1 MKLRSILLVSCLSSL
16 LFACSEYDRY
26 VILKPSINQ
35 IKFVGNK
42 QINSEDIRTNIT
54 GLKESNTRFLSIRLN
69 SYLQTK
75 RSRKD
80 SLHKKQAFIR
90 LFKKTPSL
98 LNVNEIELNAKSIA
112 KYYRSKGFLH
122 NSISFA
128 IDSLTN
134 LKNTFNVTYFI
145 NEGIES
151 EFTKND
157 SLQINNPVLEEK
169 INLYLKNESLIRPHK
184 SLELDIIKK
193 EKEQLATHLKN
204 QGYFYFTPE
213 AVGIKIN
220 DLKDTT
226 LSQISLI
233 YKIPDFKANQQ
244 NNVYDRLFRYGPID
258 FRENAY
264 IDEVNGGSINAISRS
279 SKQLKKLVSI
289 KENDLYSVDKLN
301 YSLQNIYETDQ
312 FKSVSIQFDTNS
324 TRIYPRIELIRNDK
338 YNLSS
343 ELGGSSFR
351 GIPGPFI
358 TNSLKIR
365 RLFSELDYLELTGR
379 LGFEA
384 QAGFINTDV
393 TRKNL
398 DISLGATANFPTLF
412 LPDQF
417 KSKLGDYYG
426 AKTQMGIG
434 YDYIDRP
441 EYNRTNFKIF
451 QRYLWRKSA
460 YTFYQLSL
468 VDLNVLN
475 TNYPATS
482 TSLLFQNYLDELR
495 IKGNNLYRS
504 FNPSFVSSI
513 NFSYV
518 HRTFI
523 PNNGLVEGKAL
534 TLGIESGGTSL
545 NFLSDNKIK
554 FVENL
559 LGNNQNMQFYRYLRF
574 NFDYRKYHF
583 VGLKR
588 KSQIAYKFIG
598 GLAYAYGAENGYQLP
613 YEKNFFIGGPSSLRA
628 WKPRRLGPGGYQA
641 GSNLIEQPG
650 SVLIESSVEY
660 RFNMFK
666 FLGNMNGAFFLDAG
680 NIWSLT
686 DLPDENGRFKLD
698 SFLNQIAVGT
708 GFGLRWDFNYFL
720 LRLDLAT
727 KVINPANPVNK
738 KWVLSET
745 SFSSGENPIEFNIGI
760 GYPF

>member
-1 MKLRSILLVSCLSSL
+1 MKLRPILLFSCLASL
-16 LFACSEYDRY
+16 LFSCGDYDRY
-26 VILKPSINQ
+26 VIQKPSINQ
-35 IKFVGNK
+35 IKIIGNK
-42 QINSEDIRTNIT
+42 KINTEDIRTNIT
-54 GLKESNTRFLSIRLN
+54 GLKESNTRFISIRIN
-69 SYLQTK
+69 SYLQNK
-75 RSRKD
+75 RAKKD
-80 SLHKKQAFIR
+80 SLHQKQSFLR
-90 LFKKTPSL
+90 FFKKTPSL
-98 LNVNEIELNAKSIA
+98 LNLSEIELNAKSLS

-122 NSISFA
+122 NNISFT
-128 IDSLTN
+128 IDSLKEVN
-134 LKNTFNVTYFI
+134 NTFDVTYFI
-145 NEGIES
+145 QEGMES
-151 EFTKND
+151 EFTKED

-169 INLYLKNESLIRPHK
+169 IKLFLKNESLIHPHK
-184 SLELDIIKK
+184 SLELEVIKQ
-193 EKEQLATHLKN
+193 EKERLANHLKN
-204 QGYFYFTPE
+204 QGYFYFSPD

-220 DLKDTT
+220 DIKDTT
-226 LSQISLI
+226 LHKISLI

-264 IDEVNGGSINAISRS
+264 EDEVNIGSINAISKS
-279 SKQLKKLVSI
+279 SNELKKLVSI
-289 KENDLYSVDKLN
+289 KENDLYSSDKLN

-312 FKSVSIQFDTNS
+312 FKSVSIQFDTNN
-324 TRIYPRIELIRNDK
+324 TKIYPRIELIRNDK
-338 YNLSS
+338 YNISS

-365 RLFSELDYLELTGR
+365 RVFSELDFLELTGR

-384 QAGFINTDV
+384 QAGFINNDV

-412 LPDQF
+412 LPSQF
-417 KSKLGDYYG
+417 TAKLGEYYG

-441 EYNRTNFKIF
+441 EYNRTNFKVF
-451 QRYLWRKSA
+451 QRYIWRKSA
-460 YTFYQLSL
+460 FTFYQLSL

-475 TNYPATS
+475 TNYPQTNTS
-482 TSLLFQNYLDELR
+482 QLFQTYLDELR

-513 NFSYV
+513 NFSYI

-523 PNNGLVEGKAL
+523 PTNGLVEGKAL

-545 NFLSDNKIK
+545 NFLTDNKIK

-559 LGNNQNMQFYRYLRF
+559 LGNSQNMQFYRYLRF

-598 GLAYAYGAENGYQLP
+598 GLAYAYGEENGYQLP

-650 SVLIESSVEY
+650 SVLLESSIEY
-660 RFNMFK
+660 RFKMFK
-666 FLGNMNGAFFLDAG
+666 FLGDMNGAFFLDSG

-686 DLPDENGRFKLD
+686 DVPNESGKFKFD
-698 SFLNQIAVGT
+698 SFLNQIALGT

-727 KVINPANPVNK
+727 KVINPANPANK

-745 SFSSGENPIEFNIGI
+745 SFSSEENPIEFNIGI

>member
-1 MKLRSILLVSCLSSL
+1 MKLRPILLFSCLASL
-16 LFACSEYDRY
+16 LFSCGDYDRY
-26 VILKPSINQ
+26 VIHKPSINQ
-35 IKFVGNK
+35 IKIIGNK
-42 QINSEDIRTNIT
+42 KINTEDIRTNIT
-54 GLKESNTRFLSIRLN
+54 GLKESNTRFISIRIN

-75 RSRKD
+75 RAKKD
-80 SLHKKQAFIR
+80 SLHQKQSFLR
-90 LFKKTPSL
+90 FFKKTPSL
-98 LNVNEIELNAKSIA
+98 LNLSEIELNAKSLS

-122 NSISFA
+122 NNISFT
-128 IDSLTN
+128 IDSLKEVN
-134 LKNTFNVTYFI
+134 NTFDVTYFI
-145 NEGIES
+145 QEGMES
-151 EFTKND
+151 EFTKED

-169 INLYLKNESLIRPHK
+169 IKLFLKNESLIHPHK
-184 SLELDIIKK
+184 SLELEVIKQ
-193 EKEQLATHLKN
+193 EKERLANHLKN
-204 QGYFYFTPE
+204 QGYFYFSPD

-220 DLKDTT
+220 DVKDTT
-226 LSQISLI
+226 LHKISLI
-233 YKIPDFKANQQ
+233 YKIPDFKTNQQ

-264 IDEVNGGSINAISRS
+264 VDEVNIGSINAISKS
-279 SKQLKKLVSI
+279 SKELKKLVSI
-289 KENDLYSVDKLN
+289 KENDLYSSDKLN

-324 TRIYPRIELIRNDK
+324 TKIYPRIELIRNDK
-338 YNLSS
+338 YNISS

-365 RLFSELDYLELTGR
+365 RVFSELDFLELTGR

-412 LPDQF
+412 LPSQF
-417 KSKLGDYYG
+417 TAKLGEYYG

-441 EYNRTNFKIF
+441 EYNRTNFKVF

-460 YTFYQLSL
+460 FTFYQLSL

-475 TNYPATS
+475 TNYPQTNTS
-482 TSLLFQNYLDELR
+482 QLFQTYLDELR

-513 NFSYV
+513 NFSYI

-523 PNNGLVEGKAL
+523 PTNGLVEGKAL

-545 NFLSDNKIK
+545 NFLTDNKIK

-559 LGNNQNMQFYRYLRF
+559 LGNSQNMQFYRYLRF

-598 GLAYAYGAENGYQLP
+598 GLAYAYGEENGYQLP

-650 SVLIESSVEY
+650 SVLLESSIEY
-660 RFNMFK
+660 RFKMFK
-666 FLGNMNGAFFLDAG
+666 FIGDMNGAFFLDAG

-686 DLPDENGRFKLD
+686 DIPNESGKFKFD
-698 SFLNQIAVGT
+698 SFINQIALGT

>member
-1 MKLRSILLVSCLSSL
+1 LKLRPILLFSCLASL
-16 LFACSEYDRY
+16 LFSCGDYDRY
-26 VILKPSINQ
+26 VIQKPSINQ
-35 IKFVGNK
+35 IKIIGNK
-42 QINSEDIRTNIT
+42 KINTEDIRTNIT
-54 GLKESNTRFLSIRLN
+54 GLKESNTRFISIRIN
-69 SYLQTK
+69 SYLQSK
-75 RSRKD
+75 RAKKD
-80 SLHKKQAFIR
+80 SMHQKQAFLR
-90 LFKKTPSL
+90 FFKKTPSL
-98 LNVNEIELNAKSIA
+98 LNVSEIELNAKSLS

-122 NSISFA
+122 NNITYS
-128 IDSLTN
+128 IDSLKKVN
-134 LKNTFNVTYFI
+134 NTFNVTYFI
-145 NEGIES
+145 QEGIES
-151 EFTKND
+151 EFTKVD

-169 INLYLKNESLIRPHK
+169 INLFLKNESLIHPHK
-184 SLELDIIKK
+184 TLELEVIKQ
-193 EKEQLATHLKN
+193 EKERLANHLKN
-204 QGYFYFTPE
+204 QGYFYFSPE

-220 DLKDTT
+220 DVKDTT
-226 LSQISLI
+226 LHKISLI
-233 YKIPDFKANQQ
+233 YKIPDFKANQL

-264 IDEVNGGSINAISRS
+264 VDEANIGTINAISKS
-279 SKQLKKLVSI
+279 SNELKKLVSI
-289 KENDLYSVDKLN
+289 KENDLYSSDKLN

-324 TRIYPRIELIRNDK
+324 TKIYPRIELIRNDK

-365 RLFSELDYLELTGR
+365 RVFSELDFLEFTGR

-412 LPDQF
+412 LPSQF
-417 KSKLGDYYG
+417 TSKLGEYYG

-460 YTFYQLSL
+460 FTFYQLSL

-475 TNYPATS
+475 TNYPQTNTS
-482 TSLLFQNYLDELR
+482 QLFQTYLDELR

-523 PNNGLVEGKAL
+523 PTNGLVEGKAL

-545 NFLSDNKIK
+545 NFLTDNKIK

-588 KSQIAYKFIG
+588 KSQIAFKLIG

-650 SVLIESSVEY
+650 SVLLESSIEY
-660 RFNMFK
+660 RFKMFK
-666 FLGNMNGAFFLDAG
+666 FLGDMNGAFFMDAG

-686 DLPDENGRFKLD
+686 DVPNESGKFKFD
-698 SFLNQIAVGT
+698 SFMNQIALGT

-727 KVINPANPVNK
+727 KMINPANPVNK

>member
-1 MKLRSILLVSCLSSL
+1 MKLRPILLFSCLASL
-16 LFACSEYDRY
+16 LFSCGDYDRY
-26 VILKPSINQ
+26 VIQRPSINQ
-35 IKFVGNK
+35 IKIIGNK
-42 QINSEDIRTNIT
+42 KINTEDIRTNIT
-54 GLKESNTRFLSIRLN
+54 GLKESNTRFISIRIN

-75 RSRKD
+75 RAKKD
-80 SLHKKQAFIR
+80 SLHQKQSFLR
-90 LFKKTPSL
+90 FFKKTPSL
-98 LNVNEIELNAKSIA
+98 LNLSEIELNAKSLS

-122 NSISFA
+122 NNISFT
-128 IDSLTN
+128 IDSLKEVN
-134 LKNTFNVTYFI
+134 NTFDVTYFI
-145 NEGIES
+145 QEGMES
-151 EFTKND
+151 EFTKED

-169 INLYLKNESLIRPHK
+169 IKLFLKNESLIHPHK
-184 SLELDIIKK
+184 SLELEVIKQ
-193 EKEQLATHLKN
+193 EKERLANHLKN
-204 QGYFYFTPE
+204 QGYFYFSPD

-220 DLKDTT
+220 DIKDTT
-226 LSQISLI
+226 LHKISLI
-233 YKIPDFKANQQ
+233 YKIPDFKTNLV

-264 IDEVNGGSINAISRS
+264 EDEVNIGSINAISKS
-279 SKQLKKLVSI
+279 SNELKKLVSI
-289 KENDLYSVDKLN
+289 KENDLYSSDKLN

-324 TRIYPRIELIRNDK
+324 TKIYPRIELIRNDK
-338 YNLSS
+338 YNISS

-365 RLFSELDYLELTGR
+365 RVFSELDFLELTGR

-412 LPDQF
+412 LPSQF
-417 KSKLGDYYG
+417 TAKLGEYYG

-441 EYNRTNFKIF
+441 EYNRTNFKVF

-460 YTFYQLSL
+460 FTFYQLSL

-475 TNYPATS
+475 TNYPQTNTS
-482 TSLLFQNYLDELR
+482 QLFQTYLDELR

-513 NFSYV
+513 NFSYI

-523 PNNGLVEGKAL
+523 PTNGLVEGKAL

-545 NFLSDNKIK
+545 NFLTDNKIK

-559 LGNNQNMQFYRYLRF
+559 LGNSQNMQFYRYLRF

-598 GLAYAYGAENGYQLP
+598 GLAYAYGEENGYQLP

-650 SVLIESSVEY
+650 SVFLESSIEY
-660 RFNMFK
+660 RFKMFK
-666 FLGNMNGAFFLDAG
+666 FIGDMNGAFFLDAG

-686 DLPDENGRFKLD
+686 DIPNESGKFKFD
-698 SFLNQIAVGT
+698 SFINQIALGT